1 VKSGRAKSRFSE
13 RDVGVPRGRA
23 RCYDRRMTRG
33 SGGVRLVFVAVVALA
48 AVGCSTNILHGVDER
63 SANEATAAL
72 ERAGIGA
79 EKLPDEGA
87 AAGAGATYTIRV
99 AHADGT
105 RAVDLLRALGLPHDR
120 RRGFAETYGQP
131 SLIPTPS
138 EERARYVD
146 ALAGEIERTLESA
159 DGVVSARV
167 HLVLEESDPLAADA
181 KPRSAARAAVLL
193 KARPGAAPFSAAE
206 VQKLV
211 AGSVAGLEAAAV
223 SVVMTPAADPTA
235 AAATNASLTALG
247 PLRISPGTRP
257 LLVAALVGGLAVLA
271 LLATL
276 LLLTARR
283 IAALERTAN
292 GKVSPQAGG

>member
-1 VKSGRAKSRFSE
+1 MTWGR
-13 RDVGVPRGRA
+13 GV
-23 RCYDRRMTRG
+23 
-33 SGGVRLVFVAVVALA
+33 LVLA
-48 AVGCSTNILHGVDER
+48 IAAAAATTGGCSTNILHGIDER

-87 AAGAGATYTIRV
+87 AAGGGAAYTIRV
-99 AHADGT
+99 ARADGT

-159 DGVVSARV
+159 DGVISARV
-167 HLVLEESDPLAADA
+167 HLVLEETDPLAVDA
-181 KPRSAARAAVLL
+181 KPRNAARAAVLL
-193 KARPGAAPFSAAE
+193 KARPGAAPFNEAD

-211 AGSVAGLEAAAV
+211 AGSVAGLQTSSV
-223 SVVMTPAADPTA
+223 SVVVTAAADPTA
-235 AAATNASLTALG
+235 AGGASLAALG
-247 PLRISPGTRP
+247 PLRITPGTRP
-257 LLVAALVGGLAVLA
+257 LLLAALVAGLALLA

-276 LLLTARR
+276 LLVTARR
-283 IAALERTAN
+283 IAALERAAAGRTS
-292 GKVSPQAGG
+292 SPQGGAYSAQGGT

>member
-1 VKSGRAKSRFSE
+1 
-13 RDVGVPRGRA
+13 
-23 RCYDRRMTRG
+23 MTRG
-33 SGGVRLVFVAVVALA
+33 SGGAAQVFAAALA
-48 AVGCSTNILHGVDER
+48 IAMAAAACSTNILHGVDER

-87 AAGAGATYTIRV
+87 AASAGGASYTIRV

-146 ALAGEIERTLESA
+146 ALTGEIERTLESA
-159 DGVVSARV
+159 DGIVGARV

-181 KPRSAARAAVLL
+181 KPRNPARAAVLL
-193 KARPGAAPFSAAE
+193 KARPGGAPFSNAD

-211 AGSVAGLEAAAV
+211 AGSVAGLDPSAV
-223 SVVMTPAADPTA
+223 SVVVTAAADPTA
-235 AAATNASLTALG
+235 AGATSLAALG
-247 PLRISPGTRP
+247 PLRITPGTRP
-257 LLVAALVGGLAVLA
+257 LLLGALVVGLALLG

-283 IAALERTAN
+283 IAALERAA
-292 GKVSPQAGG
+292 AGTRASTQES

>member
-1 VKSGRAKSRFSE
+1 M
-13 RDVGVPRGRA
+13 RG
-23 RCYDRRMTRG
+23 T
-33 SGGVRLVFVAVVALA
+33 GGLTLVFVAAVTVAA
-48 AVGCSTNILHGVDER
+48 CSTNILHGVDES

-79 EKLPDEGA
+79 EKVPDEGA
-87 AAGAGATYTIRV
+87 ATAAAGATYTIRV

-181 KPRSAARAAVLL
+181 KPRNPARASVLL
-193 KARPGAAPFSAAE
+193 KARPVSAPFRDADVQRLVSA
-206 VQKLV
+206 
-211 AGSVAGLEAAAV
+211 SVAGLEPAAV
-223 SVVMTPAADPTA
+223 SVVMTPAADPSGGSA
-235 AAATNASLTALG
+235 APLTALG
-247 PLRISPGTRP
+247 PLRVTPGTRP
-257 LLVAALVGGLAVLA
+257 LLLAALAGGLGLLA

-283 IAALERTAN
+283 IAALERIA
-292 GKVSPQAGG
+292 GAKISPPADA

>member
-1 VKSGRAKSRFSE
+1 
-13 RDVGVPRGRA
+13 
-23 RCYDRRMTRG
+23 MTRG
-33 SGGVRLVFVAVVALA
+33 LGGLMLVFVAAMA
-48 AVGCSTNILHGVDER
+48 AGGCSANILHGVDER

-87 AAGAGATYTIRV
+87 PAAGGGATYTIRV

-138 EERARYVD
+138 EERARYID

-159 DGVVSARV
+159 DGVVNARV

-181 KPRSAARAAVLL
+181 KPRSTARAAVLL
-193 KARPGAAPFSAAE
+193 KARPGAAPFSDGD

-211 AGSVAGLEAAAV
+211 AGSVSGLEPAAV
-223 SVVMTPAADPTA
+223 SVVMTAAADPTG
-235 AAATNASLTALG
+235 AATTSLAALG
-247 PLRISPGTRP
+247 PLRITPGTRP
-257 LLVAALVGGLAVLA
+257 LLLAALVAGLALLA

-283 IAALERTAN
+283 IAALERAAGN
-292 GKVSPQAGG
+292 KVSPPAGA

>member
-1 VKSGRAKSRFSE
+1 MM
-13 RDVGVPRGRA
+13 RGA
-23 RCYDRRMTRG
+23 
-33 SGGVRLVFVAVVALA
+33 GGFAVLVAAA
-48 AVGCSTNILHGVDER
+48 AVGGCSTNILHGIDER

-87 AAGAGATYTIRV
+87 AGGGGGYTLRV
-99 AHADGT
+99 ARADGT

-146 ALAGEIERTLESA
+146 ALAGEIERTLESV
-159 DGVVSARV
+159 DGIVSARV
-167 HLVLEESDPLAADA
+167 HLVLEESDPLAVDA
-181 KPRSAARAAVLL
+181 KPRNGARAAVLL
-193 KARPGAAPFSAAE
+193 KARPGAAPLSDGD

-211 AGSVAGLEAAAV
+211 AGSVAGLEPRAV
-223 SVVMTPAADPTA
+223 SVVLTAAADPGATA
-235 AAATNASLTALG
+235 PASMAALG
-247 PLRISPGTRP
+247 PLRVTPGTRP
-257 LLVAALVGGLAVLA
+257 LLLAALAGGLGLLG

-283 IAALERTAN
+283 IAALERAAA
-292 GKVSPQAGG
+292 GAKASPQTGA